1 MLFLRSA
8 IFLAAASAIPISAA
22 SLATVTSASP
32 FALDG
37 RSINTPGVTSFPL
50 VLGDLIATSSGPAVV
65 LFQDGSKVKLLPN
78 SSVKIAGVAAKP
90 KLVLLSGSLDY
101 KLIPGSIL
109 SVTNLDIERKQQQ
122 RTQPAAA
129 PARPTASQSQP
140 LSPERAMLAALDGPA
155 TVSADSAAAT
165 ASPEPSTPVAPLSSG
180 KASPAPRTGSVL
192 NNPKFLVPV
201 GGAGAAGLATAL
213 VRLPPVSRRL

>member
-1 MLFLRSA
+1 MRFPQIA
-8 IFLAAASAIPISAA
+8 ILLAAAAVPLSAA
-22 SLATVTSASP
+22 TLATVTSASP

-50 VLGDLIATSSGPAVV
+50 VLGDLLSTASGPAVV

-78 SSVKIAGVAAKP
+78 SSVKIAGAAAKP

-101 KLIPGSIL
+101 KLVPGSSL
-109 SVTNLDIERKQQQ
+109 SVTNLDIERKRQQQ
-122 RTQPAAA
+122 QPQPAHSA
-129 PARPTASQSQP
+129 PPQT
-140 LSPERAMLAALDGPA
+140 LSPERAMLAALDAPS
-155 TVSADSAAAT
+155 TVSADST
-165 ASPEPSTPVAPLSSG
+165 SASGSAQSSTPATR
-180 KASPAPRTGSVL
+180 PAGVL

-201 GGAGAAGLATAL
+201 GGTGPAGLATAL